1 MSTVPDTQRA
11 LVLQGGGALGAYEAG
26 VIKAIYKK
34 IREEGKSAESLFDVI
49 AGTSAGALS
58 AAVLVSNFLKSNNWN
73 DSVDRLIDFW
83 NGLATTTFADLI
95 IDMNPFVSYA
105 WDYLHAINPNIAS
118 SEAARRFW
126 SSFQFDFTP
135 IGVPNAYL
143 PIMEM
148 NYKFLN
154 PYSNYYWRYD
164 YDRLRIYLRGFIDFP
179 IKTNSDYGQPRLL
192 VVSTDVQDYTS
203 AVTFDSYQKQQDPMN
218 SNKLVSDD
226 QGRFTRWYSEYG
238 REEDGDKHVIFYDH
252 GIGLDQLIA
261 SALAKYALDHPFLED
276 RISRTKRQFWDGGYL
291 SNTPLRE
298 LIQAHRDYWKNHP
311 ANLDK
316 KIKKVPDLEIFIVD
330 LHAVKQKTIPSD
342 LDSIDDRA
350 HDILFHNKTQYDEKI
365 AEIIADYV
373 SLAEELITL
382 AKSKGV
388 PEGVIDGLLDSLNP
402 KKVKSK
408 KRDGNPRTFRDLL
421 QGRFKIIK
429 LWHIERQDDPDTIF
443 GKFTDF
449 SASSISELI
458 KAGEKDGSHIFSR
471 KQEEF

>member
-192 VVSTDVQDYTS
+192 VVRMEINM
-203 AVTFDSYQKQQDPMN
+203 SYFMIME
-218 SNKLVSDD
+218 LV
-226 QGRFTRWYSEYG
+226 
-238 REEDGDKHVIFYDH
+238 
-252 GIGLDQLIA
+252 
-261 SALAKYALDHPFLED
+261 
-276 RISRTKRQFWDGGYL
+276 
-291 SNTPLRE
+291 
-298 LIQAHRDYWKNHP
+298 
-311 ANLDK
+311 
-316 KIKKVPDLEIFIVD
+316 
-330 LHAVKQKTIPSD
+330 
-342 LDSIDDRA
+342 
-350 HDILFHNKTQYDEKI
+350 
-365 AEIIADYV
+365 
-373 SLAEELITL
+373 
-382 AKSKGV
+382 
-388 PEGVIDGLLDSLNP
+388 
-402 KKVKSK
+402 
-408 KRDGNPRTFRDLL
+408 
-421 QGRFKIIK
+421 
-429 LWHIERQDDPDTIF
+429 
-443 GKFTDF
+443 
-449 SASSISELI
+449 
-458 KAGEKDGSHIFSR
+458 
-471 KQEEF
+471 

>member
-1 MSTVPDTQRA
+1 M
-11 LVLQGGGALGAYEAG
+11 
-26 VIKAIYKK
+26 
-34 IREEGKSAESLFDVI
+34 
-49 AGTSAGALS
+49 
-58 AAVLVSNFLKSNNWN
+58 
-73 DSVDRLIDFW
+73 
-83 NGLATTTFADLI
+83 
-95 IDMNPFVSYA
+95 
-105 WDYLHAINPNIAS
+105 
-118 SEAARRFW
+118 
-126 SSFQFDFTP
+126 
-135 IGVPNAYL
+135 
-143 PIMEM
+143 
-148 NYKFLN
+148 
-154 PYSNYYWRYD
+154 
-164 YDRLRIYLRGFIDFP
+164 
-179 IKTNSDYGQPRLL
+179 
-192 VVSTDVQDYTS
+192 
-203 AVTFDSYQKQQDPMN
+203 
-218 SNKLVSDD
+218 
-226 QGRFTRWYSEYG
+226 
-238 REEDGDKHVIFYDH
+238 
-252 GIGLDQLIA
+252 
-261 SALAKYALDHPFLED
+261 ED